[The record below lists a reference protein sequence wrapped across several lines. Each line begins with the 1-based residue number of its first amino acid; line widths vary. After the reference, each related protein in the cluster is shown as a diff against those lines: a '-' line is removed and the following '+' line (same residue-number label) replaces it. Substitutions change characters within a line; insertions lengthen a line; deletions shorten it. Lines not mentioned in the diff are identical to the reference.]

1 MRLPPLG
8 WARLSPD
15 GPLRQERESKRAS
28 ASASSPSSSLALAP
42 QALSKLFHPHGDLAK
57 IAPETFQKV
66 WEKLDDA
73 KEAAEMDVTM
83 KSLVEGT
90 QVVAINDENSGDY
103 LTSSFTLIDFYAPW
117 CGHCQTFA
125 PLFAE
130 AAAELSARTDGTEK
144 VVLATTDGTAAESL
158 KLHDTMRV
166 DEYPAMRWVVD
177 GEWMEVTPDMMAH
190 KKNSVLKWV
199 EKHTKTFRE
208 TGVKFENAL
217 DWVTQTRFEK
227 SASEIS
233 DALGLGG
240 SATALRKLG
249 FVDFI
254 ALAKEKNLK
263 SLKLKKGRML
273 DKKRWKRAVKSL
285 DTMAPGAGGGD
296 DEEEEGGSAASG
308 SSAKVDIDMDEL

>member
-1 MRLPPLG
+1 M
-8 WARLSPD
+8 
-15 GPLRQERESKRAS
+15 
-28 ASASSPSSSLALAP
+28 
-42 QALSKLFHPHGDLAK
+42 
-57 IAPETFQKV
+57 

-90 QVVAINDENSGDY
+90 KVVAINDENSADY
-103 LTSSFTLIDFYAPW
+103 LTSGFALIDFYAPW

-125 PLFAE
+125 PAFAE
-130 AAAELSARTDGTEK
+130 AAAELAERTDGTEK

-177 GEWMEVTPDMMAH
+177 GEWMELTPDMMAH
-190 KKNSVLKWV
+190 KKNSVIRLV
-199 EKHTKTFRE
+199 EKKLKTFIE

-217 DWVTQTRFEK
+217 DWVTQTRYEK

-240 SATALRKLG
+240 SATALRKLD
-249 FVDFI
+249 FVEFI

-263 SLKLKKGRML
+263 SLNLKKGRML

-285 DTMAPGAGGGD
+285 DLMAPGAGAEV
-296 DEEEEGGSAASG
+296 EEEAVAKASG
-308 SSAKVDIDMDEL
+308 GRKGKASKRANKEEAAKVEIDMDEL